1 MAEKVINGRIA
12 QKHDTPENWAKAT
25 NFIPLKGEIIIYD
38 ATAESYPKIKV
49 GDGVTTINGLPF
61 IDEYITLDE
70 VDAICGLSLSLAEA
84 GGMEF

>member
-25 NFIPLKGEIIIYD
+25 NFIPF
-38 ATAESYPKIKV
+38 KV